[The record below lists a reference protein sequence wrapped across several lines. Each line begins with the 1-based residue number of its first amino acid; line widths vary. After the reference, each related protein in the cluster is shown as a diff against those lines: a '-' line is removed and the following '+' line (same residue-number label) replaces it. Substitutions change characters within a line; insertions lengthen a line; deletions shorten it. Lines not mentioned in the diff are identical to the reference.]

1 METVPNADVAPAP
14 AGRLT
19 GREWRTAVELAT
31 SALALRVV
39 DSWPRG
45 DEHPVM
51 VLPGFM
57 AGPDSTLF
65 LRRTLRRLG

>member
-31 SALALRVV
+31 SALAVRVV

-51 VLPGFM
+51 VL
-57 AGPDSTLF
+57 
-65 LRRTLRRLG
+65 LGARPQPRGAPRP